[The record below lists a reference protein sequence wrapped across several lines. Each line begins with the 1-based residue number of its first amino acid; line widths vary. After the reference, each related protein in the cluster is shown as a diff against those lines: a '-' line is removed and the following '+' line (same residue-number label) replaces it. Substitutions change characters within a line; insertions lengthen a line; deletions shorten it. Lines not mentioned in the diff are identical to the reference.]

1 MGAGAD
7 SWAGLGAA
15 ADSGGLGKTFAGR
28 TAPTGIVGIALDMV
42 VDSNRLPQL
51 ELRPSIDILP

>member
-15 ADSGGLGKTFAGR
+15 ANSGGLGKTFAGR
-28 TAPTGIVGIALDMV
+28 TAPTGIVGIALDIV
-42 VDSNRLPQL
+42 
-51 ELRPSIDILP
+51 